1 MCVHFRAAER
11 AQGSGSALERS
22 LGGPAVPVQARL
34 FQVPFRPPCLWST
47 GVLTLWLFLTV
58 VKTRWLACSFI
69 QAAVCIPHT
78 CENTSF
84 VPQEK
89 TQVCSKACTG
99 VLKFK
104 IPQQCL
110 NKAMCQND
118 LWSLF
123 FQTLPSCPW
132 PALLTRELW
141 SWWRRY
147 DAVVTQACMFSKAPQ
162 VMWKLLPLW
171 VQTCPVW
178 CFPGPDDA
186 KSSFP

>member
-1 MCVHFRAAER
+1 MGVHFRAAER

-22 LGGPAVPVQARL
+22 LGGPAVPAQAQL
-34 FQVPFRPPCLWST
+34 FQVPSRPPRLWST
-47 GVLTLWLFLTV
+47 GVLTLWLCLTV

-69 QAAVCIPHT
+69 QAAVCTPHT

-99 VLKFK
+99 ALKSK

-123 FQTLPSCPW
+123 FKPFHPAPGLLCLPGNCEVGE
-132 PALLTRELW
+132 RGMMLW
-141 SWWRRY
+141 
-147 DAVVTQACMFSKAPQ
+147 
-162 VMWKLLPLW
+162 
-171 VQTCPVW
+171 
-178 CFPGPDDA
+178 
-186 KSSFP
+186 